1 MKGIKRKEASKIL
14 KECRDKKFKY
24 TFYTLAEYQTAID
37 MAIEALEQEPKQ
49 VELEGDG
56 YADGELVYD
65 FGKCPNCGWEF
76 EEGDKDWEEPYC
88 CHCGQKLEW
97 FDNEAEEQE
106 PISPCDLCRYNP
118 PSSCDG
124 KPCTMC
130 PAEGDRYE

>member
-1 MKGIKRKEASKIL
+1 MKRKEASKIL

-24 TFYTLAEYQTAID
+24 TLYTLDEYHTALDI
-37 MAIEALEQEPKQ
+37 AIKALEQEPMQ

-56 YADGELVYD
+56 YAYGTDEIVYD

-88 CHCGQKLEW
+88 CHCGQRLKW

-106 PISPCDLCRYNP
+106 PKSPC
-118 PSSCDG
+118 
-124 KPCTMC
+124 
-130 PAEGDRYE
+130 AEATERFKDKLESGYFRKRKKNED